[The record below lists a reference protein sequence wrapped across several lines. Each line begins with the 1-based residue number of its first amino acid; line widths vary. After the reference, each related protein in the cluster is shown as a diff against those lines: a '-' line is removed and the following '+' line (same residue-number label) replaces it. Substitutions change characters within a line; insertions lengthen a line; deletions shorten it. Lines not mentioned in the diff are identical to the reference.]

1 MAAGKDLCPIFS
13 SSTFTLPPS
22 IPEAHRTMA
31 KGSAAV
37 HKGLLESGEAYLSG
51 LKRGLHA
58 QMSRKDEGRTIRDAH
73 VPYPALYPPI
83 LYSSLAH
90 QIVDDYGIMEGV
102 CLDIGSGVGLLG
114 IELARRT
121 SLEVCLIDINRTVL
135 DEAMANAKHFG
146 VYREVKGLRTDIH
159 HLPFV
164 DETIDLIVSRGSFIF
179 WKDLTRAL
187 KEIHR
192 ALAPSGIAFIGG
204 GLHRY
209 LPKGERKILKERI
222 TAHFKSPRGKNVL
235 PPAKW
240 PVTKC
245 LAEAK
250 VKTFRIIHDDPGTWI
265 EIRKCKR

>member
-1 MAAGKDLCPIFS
+1 
-13 SSTFTLPPS
+13 
-22 IPEAHRTMA
+22 
-31 KGSAAV
+31 
-37 HKGLLESGEAYLSG
+37 
-51 LKRGLHA
+51 
-58 QMSRKDEGRTIRDAH
+58 MSRKDEDCTVSDAQ
-73 VPYPALYPPI
+73 VPYPALFPPI
-83 LYSSLAH
+83 LYSSLAN
-90 QIVDDYGIMEGV
+90 QIVDDYNIMKGV

-114 IELARRT
+114 IELAKRT
-121 SLEVCLIDINRTVL
+121 SLEVYLIDINRTVL

-146 VYREVKGLRTDIH
+146 VPHEVTGLRTDVH
-159 HLPFV
+159 HLPFI
-164 DETIDLIVSRGSFIF
+164 DEAISLIVSRGSLLF
-179 WKDLTRAL
+179 WKDLARAL

-192 ALAPSGIAFIGG
+192 VLAPSGIAFVGG

-222 TAHFKSPRGKNVL
+222 TAHFESSRGQNVL

-250 VKTFRIIHDDPGTWI
+250 VETFRIIRDDPGTWI